1 MFPGK
6 CRPPLCALYA
16 EMLASCAHIGEKA
29 IFKQQK
35 ADNAS
40 RLLYLKVIRKNAPSN
55 RAPGHILSK
64 RFVMRDAVRT
74 CAALFCEILCCFTHP
89 KLDQHPTRS
98 HRPLSKTMPD
108 IKGLDIKGFAPEPAA
123 LPSCGGSAVN
133 LGGMT

>member
-1 MFPGK
+1 MW
-6 CRPPLCALYA
+6 
-16 EMLASCAHIGEKA
+16 ASCAHIGGKVM
-29 IFKQQK
+29 FKQQK
-35 ADNAS
+35 ADNAQRQS
-40 RLLYLKVIRKNAPSN
+40 LNVLEYLKIIKKKASSN
-55 RAPGHILSK
+55 RTPGHIFSERRGLANTAESNAQSTS
-64 RFVMRDAVRT
+64 D
-74 CAALFCEILCCFTHP
+74 ILCCFTHP